1 MKKTSKKE
9 KKRLIFISFV
19 IVGLLGYLVAS
30 VYSDWKEIINNNN
43 KIVALNKEYSDLMDN
58 EKSLQSEVAKLKDP
72 DYVARYAKE
81 KYLYSSDGDTII
93 RMDDNQ

>member
-1 MKKTSKKE
+1 
-9 KKRLIFISFV
+9 
-19 IVGLLGYLVAS
+19 
-30 VYSDWKEIINNNN
+30 
-43 KIVALNKEYSDLMDN
+43 MDN

-81 KYLYSSDGDTII
+81 KYLYSSDGETII